1 MILLLCKRLPSQA
14 NALWENNVVFCL
26 AYPSLAAASFIFN
39 GLMVAKSSSDYNP
52 TDLLPKLPS
61 LRQPTSSLYF
71 LQALLMISVAFILT
85 FPSILDIPK
94 LDEAH
99 LLPKISETTLL
110 LIHTSAPGFILS
122 AASSFVLQVSAVY
135 LGCLSI
141 DSCWMWYKNEL
152 IGSKWTK

>member
-1 MILLLCKRLPSQA
+1 
-14 NALWENNVVFCL
+14 
-26 AYPSLAAASFIFN
+26 
-39 GLMVAKSSSDYNP
+39 MVAKSSSDYNP
-52 TDLLPKLPS
+52 MDLLPKLPS
-61 LRQPTSSLYF
+61 LRQPTSSLLYF

-122 AASSFVLQVSAVY
+122 AASSFVLQVSAV
-135 LGCLSI
+135 
-141 DSCWMWYKNEL
+141 
-152 IGSKWTK
+152 